1 MSPLLVDEV
10 LAADPDPRLGGCR
23 TGGEQD
29 GRERGERQQDP
40 RAAADAEQAPR
51 PPPWRRS
58 AQAVTR
64 SGARTRR
71 ENVIAPSSSDP

>member
-1 MSPLLVDEV
+1 MALLVDEV
-10 LAADPDPRLGGCR
+10 MAADPDPRLGGR
-23 TGGEQD
+23 RAGGDQGARGGEQRE
-29 GRERGERQQDP
+29 GR
-40 RAAADAEQAPR
+40 RAAEDAEQAPR
-51 PPPWRRS
+51 PTPWSRS